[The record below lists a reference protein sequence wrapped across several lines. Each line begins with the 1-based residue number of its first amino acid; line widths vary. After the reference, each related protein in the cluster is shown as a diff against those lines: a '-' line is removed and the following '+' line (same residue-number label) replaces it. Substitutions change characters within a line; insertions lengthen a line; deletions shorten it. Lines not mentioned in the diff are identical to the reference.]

1 MFTGIIH
8 HRARVVSVSP
18 TSAGVRLSLASP
30 FAVGDA
36 PQLGD
41 SIAVDGCCLTVA
53 ANEGGLLAFDVIPE
67 TLGKT
72 TLGLLAR
79 GAEVH
84 AERSLRVGDRVDG
97 HFVQGHVDGVGEV
110 LQVVT
115 LGEWRAT
122 IRVPVDL
129 GKYLVPKGSISVAGV
144 SLTLARVSQPGAEC
158 PEFDITLIPTTLQ
171 LTTLGR
177 LAAGS
182 KVNIECD
189 ATVKTIVATLERMG
203 VETGARV

>member
-1 MFTGIIH
+1 
-8 HRARVVSVSP
+8 
-18 TSAGVRLSLASP
+18 
-30 FAVGDA
+30 
-36 PQLGD
+36 
-41 SIAVDGCCLTVA
+41 
-53 ANEGGLLAFDVIPE
+53 
-67 TLGKT
+67 
-72 TLGLLAR
+72 
-79 GAEVH
+79 
-84 AERSLRVGDRVDG
+84 
-97 HFVQGHVDGVGEV
+97 VQGHVDGVGEV